1 MQLVSI
7 KAIVAMLWVST
18 VSIVGIAG
26 SLNFPSWAVLAA
38 VAVILQRSPK
48 LTQACSP
55 EVDHSDFPPLT
66 RASAD
71 AREAALLHLSPM
83 VCAGPPR
90 GSSPARVFGDG
101 LSDRSPRT
109 DASLLASP

>member
-38 VAVILQRSPK
+38 VAVI
-48 LTQACSP
+48 
-55 EVDHSDFPPLT
+55 PPLVMMWRWNDPCQT
-66 RASAD
+66 MSETIQ
-71 AREAALLHLSPM
+71 EAL
-83 VCAGPPR
+83 R
-90 GSSPARVFGDG
+90 
-101 LSDRSPRT
+101 
-109 DASLLASP
+109 